1 MQANLVLA
9 GRVLIKMEN
18 LFNTFYEQL
27 EKVDIQYKLLLENH
41 QAWKEFYIRGDRDS
55 ANKIYEQRTP
65 IDETLNFELNLAAKT
80 ANKIIKEYKGN
91 KKQDMYVDFAI
102 NKKIENF
109 GSYKDF
115 LDEVLNYS
123 ALQSDIISSEIE
135 ITMENFPKLNSLEFI
150 IDNI

>member
-18 LFNTFYEQL
+18 LFNTFYDQI
-27 EKVDIQYKLLLENH
+27 EKVDIQYKLILENH
-41 QAWKEFYIRGDRDS
+41 QAWKDFYIEGDRDS
-55 ANKIYEQRTP
+55 ANKIYEQRKP
-65 IDETLNFELNLAAKT
+65 IDEILNFELNLAAKT
-80 ANKIIKEYKGN
+80 ADKIIKEYKGN
-91 KKQDMYVDFAI
+91 KKQDMYLDFAI

-150 IDNI
+150 MDNI